1 MNFFLVNMKIIQQ
14 KTGFVLRS
22 LLALG
27 AGLLSGIN
35 AQAFVSR
42 HWIGQDRGSWSEP
55 NNWIDDSSDPKP
67 GVPDRSIFMTYIRN
81 GTTAIVENDTAV
93 PDISI
98 LNVASDELHTSS
110 TSGLILNDNLTI
122 MGGMIG
128 AAGSI
133 LEVYNPGEGRG
144 SLTINNAA
152 LNYLLLGVGI
162 GVDGSVMLNNGR
174 ILATTFPSVSNPDDP
189 DIAVLRNNSGTV
201 AFGNEAIKL
210 LVEALGGSEPPELSD
225 IGNLGLSMLAVG
237 GTSTI
242 EANAV
247 HFSGNSRLF
256 LGMTLGV
263 GGGFAPGSTL
273 AINTAS
279 ALEEEE
285 GNVYFYD
292 GATIVSF
299 DAGSNIVLGEGMTLD
314 LTNVTAATWE
324 LDEYTGLPATG
335 LNVALI
341 NFESGQAYELIRAA
355 NIVLGDD
362 YSVDNIN
369 DLFTILLTTFDE
381 DGSLVLEDSGRFA
394 YAYVQGNSIWVQVI
408 DGDVTPATLGE
419 PVVSGNTITIDVHGG
434 AGNYYALYSSSNLL
448 GAADSWTFVS
458 GTAGQIEEDGTAT
471 LTFEKGAATAEFYR
485 LVTSADEL
493 DGTTIND
500 DARYSTNVAGRY
512 TVSVPARATRLI
524 SIQVQKTQ
532 VTSLVGTLFSGAPNG
547 TVVWIHDRDGV
558 AGASSSKSL
567 SGWSNPNLELSLG
580 TIATVKAAA
589 SAVNI
594 NITGVITAGQV
605 THSLTAGGS
614 NYFASWA
621 PISGLPDSLGI
632 SKATNDRVNYMNK
645 TDASWSQSSYSLG
658 SWKPAIQA
666 VSVGEAI
673 NYTPTTAREFTERLS
688 LSTTDGFEVIYTV
701 Q

>member
-1 MNFFLVNMKIIQQ
+1 
-14 KTGFVLRS
+14 
-22 LLALG
+22 
-27 AGLLSGIN
+27 
-35 AQAFVSR
+35 
-42 HWIGQDRGSWSEP
+42 
-55 NNWIDDSSDPKP
+55 
-67 GVPDRSIFMTYIRN
+67 
-81 GTTAIVENDTAV
+81 
-93 PDISI
+93 
-98 LNVASDELHTSS
+98 
-110 TSGLILNDNLTI
+110 
-122 MGGMIG
+122 
-128 AAGSI
+128 
-133 LEVYNPGEGRG
+133 
-144 SLTINNAA
+144 
-152 LNYLLLGVGI
+152 
-162 GVDGSVMLNNGR
+162 
-174 ILATTFPSVSNPDDP
+174 
-189 DIAVLRNNSGTV
+189 
-201 AFGNEAIKL
+201 
-210 LVEALGGSEPPELSD
+210 
-225 IGNLGLSMLAVG
+225 
-237 GTSTI
+237 
-242 EANAV
+242 
-247 HFSGNSRLF
+247 
-256 LGMTLGV
+256 
-263 GGGFAPGSTL
+263 
-273 AINTAS
+273 
-279 ALEEEE
+279 
-285 GNVYFYD
+285 
-292 GATIVSF
+292 
-299 DAGSNIVLGEGMTLD
+299 MTLD
-314 LTNVTAATWE
+314 LTNVTEAAWE
-324 LDEYTGLPATG
+324 SDEYTGLPATG
-335 LNVALI
+335 LNLALVD
-341 NFESGQAYELIRAA
+341 FESGQAYELIRAA

-458 GTAGQIEEDGTAT
+458 DTAGQIEEDGTAT

-524 SIQVQKTQ
+524 SIQVQKAQ
-532 VTSLVGTLFSGAPNG
+532 ATSLVGTLFSGAPNG

-567 SGWSNPNLELSLG
+567 SGWGNPNLELPFG